1 MKAPRTDVKG
11 SRKEN
16 EKKKIRKEKGKD
28 RERKVDRDSHKQR
41 QG

>member
-16 EKKKIRKEKGKD
+16 EKKIREEKSKD
-28 RERKVDRDSHKQR
+28 GESKVDRDSHKQR

>member
-1 MKAPRTDVKG
+1 MKEAKTDVKG

-16 EKKKIRKEKGKD
+16 EKKKIREEKGED

>member
-1 MKAPRTDVKG
+1 MKEARTDVKG

-16 EKKKIRKEKGKD
+16 EKKIREEKGKD
-28 RERKVDRDSHKQR
+28 GERKVDRDSHKQR